1 MKIRHCGG
9 RLLNLGESYR
19 LPHGAYTERLHA
31 RRSRRNQTT
40 RCRSQSISCGFSAN
54 EPIDALIDLD
64 PMRVAGGLIFSLL
77 AATQP
82 AQSILCRGLYDI
94 ENPD

>member
-31 RRSRRNQTT
+31 RRFGRNQTT
-40 RCRSQSISCGFSAN
+40 RCRSQSISCLFSAN
-54 EPIDALIDLD
+54 EPIDLLIDLD
-64 PMRVAGGLIFSLL
+64 PMQVAEDRILTPLP
-77 AATQP
+77 TTRP
-82 AQSILCRGLYDI
+82 KQSILCRGVDEI
-94 ENPD
+94 ENSD